1 MSKIVKIKFAAWDKD
16 YDFLDNG
23 LNLKAGDHVIVE
35 TELGRDLGVVHEIV
49 ENKSNQELDKTKDN
63 ENSEDNKNS
72 KDRDI
77 KEVLRLATSDDYD
90 KLPNKE
96 DKSKALKYC
105 KERIAKH
112 ELPMKLVDVHF
123 SLTGKRLNFAFISEG
138 RVDFRDL
145 VRDLTAHFNGNIR
158 LTQIGSRDEAK
169 VSGDFGPCG
178 MPLCCKRFMNEFSS
192 ITSDMA
198 ECQQVVHRGS
208 DRLSGMCNRLMC
220 CLAYEQDCYKSLT
233 KKMPAIGTKVTV
245 DGKRGTVIGQ
255 HILKQSVDV
264 EFKVKNNGNGY
275 ERTITEVD
283 LNRNKKKKED

>member
-1 MSKIVKIKFAAWDKD
+1 MSKIVKIKFSTWDKD
-16 YDFLDNG
+16 YDFLDND
-23 LNLKAGDHVIVE
+23 LDLKVGDHVIVD
-35 TELGRDLGVVHEIV
+35 TDLGRDLGIV
-49 ENKSNQELDKTKDN
+49 NELVINEPKEKGETEAEETKD
-63 ENSEDNKNS
+63 DKV
-72 KDRDI
+72 RDI
-77 KEVLRLATSDDYD
+77 KPVIRLATSDDYD
-90 KLPNKE
+90 KLPEREEKL
-96 DKSKALKYC
+96 KALKYC
-105 KERIAKH
+105 KERIDKH
-112 ELPMKLVDVHF
+112 KLPMKLVDVHF

-178 MPLCCKRFMNEFSS
+178 LPLCCKRFINKFSS

-220 CLAYEQDCYKSLT
+220 CLSYEQDCYKDLA
-233 KKMPAIGTKVTV
+233 KKMPAVGTKVTV
-245 DGKRGTVIGQ
+245 DGQKGVVVGQ

-264 EFKVKNNGNGY
+264 EFRVKNNGSGY
-275 ERTITEVD
+275 EKTVTEVD
-283 LNRNKKKKED
+283 LNRHKKKKEK

>member
-1 MSKIVKIKFAAWDKD
+1 MLKIVKIKFAVWDKD
-16 YDFLDNG
+16 YDFSDNG
-23 LNLKAGDHVIVE
+23 LNLKVGDHVIVE
-35 TELGRDLGVVHEIV
+35 TELGKDLGIV
-49 ENKSNQELDKTKDN
+49 TELVQDKYNQDLNKKEDSENN
-63 ENSEDNKNS
+63 EDS

-77 KEVLRLATSDDYD
+77 KEVLRLANSDDYD
-90 KLPNKE
+90 KLPSKE

-105 KERIAKH
+105 KERIVKH
-112 ELPMKLVDVHF
+112 KLPMKLVDVHF

-145 VRDLTAHFNGNIR
+145 VRDLTSHFNGNIR

-220 CLAYEQDCYKSLT
+220 CLAYEQDCYKSLS

-245 DGKRGTVIGQ
+245 DGKRGTIIGQ

-264 EFKVKNNGNGY
+264 EFRVKNNGNGY
-275 ERTITEVD
+275 EKTITEVD
-283 LNRNKKKKED
+283 LNRNKKKKEE

>member
-1 MSKIVKIKFAAWDKD
+1 MSKIVKIKFASWEKD
-16 YDFLDNG
+16 YDFLDN
-23 LNLKAGDHVIVE
+23 NLDLKVGDHVIVD
-35 TELGRDLGVVHEIV
+35 TELGRDIGVVHELV
-49 ENKSNQELDKTKDN
+49 KDSFKPESSEEDNKESDKDN
-63 ENSEDNKNS
+63 E
-72 KDRDI
+72 DRTI
-77 KEVLRLATSDDYD
+77 KPVLRLATNDDYD
-90 KLPNKE
+90 KLPDREEKLR
-96 DKSKALKYC
+96 ALKYC
-105 KERIAKH
+105 KERIDKH
-112 ELPMKLVDVHF
+112 KLPMKLVDVHF

-158 LTQIGSRDEAK
+158 LTQIGTRDEAR

-178 MPLCCKRFMNEFSS
+178 LPLCCKRFINKFSS

-198 ECQQVVHRGS
+198 ECQQVAHRGS

-220 CLAYEQDCYKSLT
+220 CLSYEQDCYKSLA
-233 KKMPAIGTKVTV
+233 KKMPAIGTRVTV
-245 DGKRGTVIGQ
+245 DGQKGTVIGQ

-283 LNRNKKKKED
+283 LNRNKQKKEE

>member
-1 MSKIVKIKFAAWDKD
+1 MSKIVKIKFASWEKD
-16 YDFLDNG
+16 YDFLDN
-23 LNLKAGDHVIVE
+23 NLDLKVGDHVIVD
-35 TELGRDLGVVHEIV
+35 TELGRDIGVVHELLKDSFKP
-49 ENKSNQELDKTKDN
+49 ESSEEDNKESDKDN
-63 ENSEDNKNS
+63 E
-72 KDRDI
+72 DRTI
-77 KEVLRLATSDDYD
+77 KSVLRLATNDDYD
-90 KLPNKE
+90 KLPDREEKL
-96 DKSKALKYC
+96 KALKYC
-105 KERIAKH
+105 KERIDKH
-112 ELPMKLVDVHF
+112 KLPMKLVDVHF

-158 LTQIGSRDEAK
+158 LTQIGTRDEAR

-178 MPLCCKRFMNEFSS
+178 LPLCCKRFIDKFSS

-198 ECQQVVHRGS
+198 ECQQVAHRGS

-220 CLAYEQDCYKSLT
+220 CLSYEQDCYKSLA
-233 KKMPAIGTKVTV
+233 KKMPAIGTRVTV
-245 DGKRGTVIGQ
+245 DGQKGTVIGQ

-283 LNRNKKKKED
+283 LNRNKQKKEE

>member
-1 MSKIVKIKFAAWDKD
+1 MSKIVKIKFASWEKD
-16 YDFLDNG
+16 YDFLDN
-23 LNLKAGDHVIVE
+23 NLDLKVGDHVIVD
-35 TELGRDLGVVHEIV
+35 TELGRDIGVVHELLKDSFKP
-49 ENKSNQELDKTKDN
+49 ESSEEDNKESDKDN
-63 ENSEDNKNS
+63 E
-72 KDRDI
+72 DRTI
-77 KEVLRLATSDDYD
+77 KPVLRLATNDDYD
-90 KLPNKE
+90 KLPDREEKLR
-96 DKSKALKYC
+96 ALKYC
-105 KERIAKH
+105 KERIDKH
-112 ELPMKLVDVHF
+112 KLPMKLVDVHF

-158 LTQIGSRDEAK
+158 LTQIGTRDEAR

-178 MPLCCKRFMNEFSS
+178 LPLCCKRFIDKFSS

-198 ECQQVVHRGS
+198 ECQQVAHRGS

-220 CLAYEQDCYKSLT
+220 CLSYEQDCYKSLA
-233 KKMPAIGTKVTV
+233 KKMPAIGTRVTV
-245 DGKRGTVIGQ
+245 DGQKGTVIGQ

-283 LNRNKKKKED
+283 LNRNKQKKEE

>member
-1 MSKIVKIKFAAWDKD
+1 MSKIVKIKFASWDKD
-16 YDFLDNG
+16 YDFLDND
-23 LNLKAGDHVIVE
+23 LDLKIGDHVIVD
-35 TELGRDLGVVHEIV
+35 TELGRDLGLVHELV
-49 ENKSNQELDKTKDN
+49 KESPKQEQAEQKDDENK
-63 ENSEDNKNS
+63 EN
-72 KDRDI
+72 RDI
-77 KEVLRLATSDDYD
+77 KPVIRLATSNDYD
-90 KLPNKE
+90 KLADREEKL
-96 DKSKALKYC
+96 KALKYC
-105 KERIAKH
+105 KEKIEKH
-112 ELPMKLVDVHF
+112 KLPMKLVDVHF

-178 MPLCCKRFMNEFSS
+178 LPLCCKRFINKFSS

-220 CLAYEQDCYKSLT
+220 CLSYEQDCYKDLA
-233 KKMPAIGTKVTV
+233 KKMPAIGAKVNV
-245 DGKRGTVIGQ
+245 DGQKGVVVGH

-264 EFKVKNNGNGY
+264 EFRVKNNGSGY
-275 ERTITEVD
+275 DRTITEVD
-283 LNRNKKKKED
+283 LNRNKKKNKE